1 MKKALTLG
9 LLAAILTSC
18 GTTATT
24 QSVYATSQEEVVEI
38 GYGQEV
44 RGKLTSSVSS
54 VPQEKHP
61 TTYRNIYEMILGK
74 CAGVSVRGNSIYIR
88 GINSINSSTE
98 PLFIV
103 DDSPRDSIDD
113 INPNDVKSIDVLK
126 DAGATS
132 IYGSRGANGVII
144 IKLK

>member
-1 MKKALTLG
+1 MKKALILG

-18 GTTATT
+18 GTTAN
-24 QSVYATSQEEVVEI
+24 QAVYATSQEEVVEI

-54 VPQEKHP
+54 VPKEKHP
-61 TTYRNIYEMILGK
+61 TTYRNIYEMIVGK